1 MRALVVVDYQN
12 DFVNG
17 SLGSAAAA
25 SIEDAVCSR
34 MEDHLAS
41 GDDVF
46 VTIDTHDDGYL
57 ETREGIMLPVV
68 HCIEGTDGWELHGKV
83 RGIAGRGGC
92 RILRKNTFGCAELI
106 GILKDY
112 DEIEL
117 CGVATN
123 ICVLANAVIA
133 RTANPQARIT
143 VRRDC
148 VASYDDRL
156 GEETLDVLAGLQIE
170 VI

>member
-25 SIEDAVCSR
+25 SIEGAVCSR
-34 MEDHLAS
+34 MEDYLAA
-41 GDDVF
+41 GDGVF
-46 VTIDTHDDGYL
+46 VTMDTHDDGYL

-68 HCIEGTDGWELHGKV
+68 HCIEGTDGWELHGWV
-83 RGIAGRGGC
+83 CEIVGRGGC
-92 RILRKNTFGCAELI
+92 RILRI
-106 GILKDY
+106 S
-112 DEIEL
+112 
-117 CGVATN
+117 
-123 ICVLANAVIA
+123 
-133 RTANPQARIT
+133 

-148 VASYDDRL
+148 VASYDDKL